1 MLTALVLICS
11 VVITPD
17 LQACSGE
24 NAQSVIR
31 VPTDDGSPVGCLLHG
46 QAYLAEA
53 EIGQD
58 LAADERVKVV
68 CTPQPASRRHG
79 LAPEPRRQEHP
90 LGPPPPFP
98 CALTGEPAPSLT

>member
-17 LQACSGE
+17 LQACSDE

-31 VPTDDGSPVGCLLHG
+31 VPTDDGSPVACLHG
-46 QAYLAEA
+46 QTYLAET

-58 LAADERVKVV
+58 LVADERVKVV
-68 CTPQPASRRHG
+68 C
-79 LAPEPRRQEHP
+79 
-90 LGPPPPFP
+90 
-98 CALTGEPAPSLT
+98 APSQRAASMVSRANPSPRSIR

>member
-11 VVITPD
+11 MATTPD

-31 VPTDDGSPVGCLLHG
+31 VPTDDGSPVACLLHG
-46 QAYLAEA
+46 QAYLAET
-53 EIGQD
+53 EIGQE

-68 CTPQPASRRHG
+68 CTPSQRAGNMVSRASPNGRSIR
-79 LAPEPRRQEHP
+79 PE
-90 LGPPPPFP
+90 
-98 CALTGEPAPSLT
+98 

>member
-17 LQACSGE
+17 LQACSDE

-31 VPTDDGSPVGCLLHG
+31 VPTDDGSPVACLLHG
-46 QAYLAEA
+46 QAYLAET

-68 CTPQPASRRHG
+68 C
-79 LAPEPRRQEHP
+79 
-90 LGPPPPFP
+90 
-98 CALTGEPAPSLT
+98 APSQRAAAMVSRANPSARSIR

>member
-11 VVITPD
+11 MATTPD

-31 VPTDDGSPVGCLLHG
+31 VPTDYGSPVACLMHG
-46 QAYLAEA
+46 QAYLAET

-58 LAADERVKVV
+58 LASDERVKVV
-68 CTPQPASRRHG
+68 CTPSRRAGDLVSHI
-79 LAPEPRRQEHP
+79 R
-90 LGPPPPFP
+90 
-98 CALTGEPAPSLT
+98 

>member
-11 VVITPD
+11 MAITPD

-24 NAQSVIR
+24 NAESVIR
-31 VPTDDGSPVGCLLHG
+31 VPMDYGSPVTCLLHA
-46 QAYLAEA
+46 QAYLAET

-68 CTPQPASRRHG
+68 C
-79 LAPEPRRQEHP
+79 
-90 LGPPPPFP
+90 
-98 CALTGEPAPSLT
+98 APSQRAGDMVSRANAYGRSIRAE

>member
-11 VVITPD
+11 VAITPD
-17 LQACSGE
+17 LQACSDE

-31 VPTDDGSPVGCLLHG
+31 VPTDEGSPVACLLHG
-46 QAYLAEA
+46 QAYLAET

-68 CTPQPASRRHG
+68 CAPTRRAADVVSR
-79 LAPEPRRQEHP
+79 PNPSPRSIR
-90 LGPPPPFP
+90 
-98 CALTGEPAPSLT
+98 

>member
-11 VVITPD
+11 MATMPD
-17 LQACSGE
+17 LQACSDE

-31 VPTDDGSPVGCLLHG
+31 VPTDDGSPVACLLHG
-46 QAYLAEA
+46 QAYLAQT

-68 CTPQPASRRHG
+68 CTPSRRAG
-79 LAPEPRRQEHP
+79 DLVSRANPNARSIRPE
-90 LGPPPPFP
+90 
-98 CALTGEPAPSLT
+98 